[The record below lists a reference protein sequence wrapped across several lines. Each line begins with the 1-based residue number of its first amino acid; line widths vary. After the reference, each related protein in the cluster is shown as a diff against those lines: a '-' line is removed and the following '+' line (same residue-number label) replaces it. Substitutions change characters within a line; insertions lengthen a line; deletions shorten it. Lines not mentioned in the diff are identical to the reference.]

1 MADILSL
8 RQLNRTLLARQHLL
22 TRSAMAPA
30 EMVAYLA
37 GMQAQIPL
45 APYTGLWTRI
55 TGFDPT
61 AVGRMVASRE
71 LVRLP
76 VMRGTLHL
84 VTAADALA
92 MRPIV
97 QPVLTRALMQSS
109 PYGRAVEGIDLDDLV
124 AAGRSIV
131 EERPMSVSELGRA
144 LHARWPQYQPMDLAY
159 SVQYR
164 TGLVQT
170 PPRGVW
176 GKAGVARLTTTTS
189 FLGLPESTG
198 TEPDELVM
206 RYLAAFGPASPRDA
220 QAWSGLTGMPLVFE
234 RLQPRLRAFKDQ
246 QGRDIFDITD
256 ATYPDE
262 DEPAPVRFL
271 PDYDNVCLGHADR
284 TRIVSDADRKRAGI
298 GTAVLLIHGF
308 ARATWKLVRKGETAT
323 VLVDEFEPFSKLE
336 QSGIEAEAHELMS
349 FLAPGASHD
358 VRFVRS

>member
-1 MADILSL
+1 MPDVLTL

-22 TRSAMAPA
+22 ARSTMASA
-30 EMVAYLA
+30 KMIEHLV

-45 APYTGLWTRI
+45 APYTGLWSRI
-55 TGFDPT
+55 AGFDPGL
-61 AVGRMVASRE
+61 VGRMVASRE

-84 VTAADALA
+84 VTAADALS

-109 PYGRAVEGIDLDDLV
+109 PFGRAVEGIDVDELV
-124 AAGRSIV
+124 AVGRSIL

-164 TGLVQT
+164 TGLVQL

-176 GKAGVARLTTTTS
+176 GKTGVAKLTTTTS
-189 FLGLPESTG
+189 YLGQPESTD

-220 QAWSGLTGMPLVFE
+220 QAWCGLTGMPLVFE
-234 RLQPRLRAFKDQ
+234 RLRPRLREFRDQ
-246 QGRDIFDITD
+246 KGRVLFDITD
-256 ATYPDE
+256 ANYPDE

-298 GTAVLLIHGF
+298 GTAVLLVHGF
-308 ARATWKLVRKGETAT
+308 AQATWKLERKGEAAT
-323 VLVDEFEPFSKLE
+323 MLVDEFEPFSKLE
-336 QSGIEAEAHELMS
+336 QAEIEAEANELMA
-349 FLAPGASHD
+349 FLAPDASHD
-358 VRFVRS
+358 VRFVHP

>member
-1 MADILSL
+1 MEDVLSL

-22 TRSAMAPA
+22 KRSIMAPA
-30 EMVAYLA
+30 EMVAYLV

-55 TGFDPT
+55 AGFDPA
-61 AVGRMVASRE
+61 AVGRMVAQRD

-84 VTAADALA
+84 VTAEDALA
-92 MRPIV
+92 IRPIV

-109 PYGRAVEGIDLDDLV
+109 PYGRAVEGIDIDELV
-124 AAGRSIV
+124 AVGRSIV

-164 TGLVQT
+164 TGLVQL

-189 FLGLPESTG
+189 FLGLPESTE
-198 TEPDELVM
+198 TEADELVM
-206 RYLAAFGPASPRDA
+206 RYIAAFGPASPRDA
-220 QAWSGLTGMPLVFE
+220 QAWSGLAGMPLVFE
-234 RLQPRLRAFKDQ
+234 RLRPRLRAFRDQ
-246 QGRDIFDITD
+246 QGREIFDITD

-298 GTAVLLIHGF
+298 GTAVLLVHGF
-308 ARATWKLVRKGETAT
+308 ARATWKLERKGESAR
-323 VLVDEFEPFSKLE
+323 VLVDEFEAFSRLE
-336 QSGIEAEAHELMS
+336 QSEIEAEAHELMA
-349 FLAPGASHD
+349 FVAPGAAHD